1 MGGNISREGITAD
14 LESMA
19 RVGIGGAAIFNI
31 GGHGAQGK
39 VIPLSPEWRELMG
52 HALREAK
59 RLGIEIN
66 LNNSMVGWSSSGG
79 PWITPELAMQCL
91 TWSETAVRGPQS
103 AAIVLPQ
110 PPGHLGYYRDVA
122 VLAFPTPEAECE
134 TNACEVASNME
145 RFERKLLDRFS
156 DVPLGRSWDKN
167 DTTPAVA
174 VQMKVSDKSAPFIQ
188 WNYTEAVVQ
197 RSMQITSRSGSL
209 SGTLKASDDGAVWR
223 EVQAFESRNHS
234 PVTCALEAAPAKF
247 WRVEFKPNE
256 ELWLTGV
263 RLWSG
268 YRIANYTG
276 KAMFDPYGL
285 DCPKF
290 TNDGQGKKGN
300 MKRGTC
306 FVQPDKMVDLTD
318 KMKADGTLD
327 WKVPVGRWTI
337 LRFGYAP
344 TGSESEPRV
353 PGVRSLECDKFDP
366 KALEVHFAK
375 SLQPWFDDPE
385 LNAAVQ
391 YVHVDSYE
399 RGAQNWTA
407 ALPELFMQRKGYDL
421 RTWLPALTGRV
432 IGSVRESERFL
443 WDFRNVTCGLMHENY
458 FGRMAELC
466 EKDGKRFTCEP
477 YHQTQFNNVT
487 AGGYAHI
494 PMCEAWMGDS
504 IPGPYWMKLGASPGH
519 LYGRRI
525 VGAEAFTAPAKSGGN
540 WSIDFFDMKELG
552 DAMFCGGV
560 NRFMYHVY
568 VQQPWTNVAPGQTLA
583 IYGTHF
589 ERTNTWFE
597 KMKAYNAYVTRCQA
611 LLQQGL
617 FVGDVL
623 YSCGEN
629 NPSENVQQGG
639 ALAMPNGYDYDVCD
653 PRAIRERITVKD
665 GQLVLPD
672 GVRYRL
678 LVLPDDPSMTLAM
691 LRRVE
696 ALVKDGATIVGRT
709 KPAFSPTLSDTPEQ
723 MGTFKRLADALW
735 DSGRVISDK
744 TVAEVLK
751 LKGILPDF
759 EARGAKAH
767 IRYIHRREGGT
778 DTYFVA
784 SSGKEAQKV
793 EAVFRT
799 TAGQPVLLD
808 AVTGESRVLPEYR
821 VEDGRTIV
829 PMSFEAKQSFFV
841 VFGKEFATK
850 DAKGEKNFAEGKLVQ
865 EVSGPWDVT
874 FDPKWF
880 YPVSSQQGQ
889 SAVVFEKL
897 EDWSKRT
904 EEAIRYYSG
913 TAVYRKLFDCRLP
926 TAACP
931 LYLSLGAVKNV
942 ADVTLNGWKLGTVWC
957 APWRVAIPSGV
968 LKEKGNELEIEVVN
982 LWPNRMIGD
991 EQLPEDCDWGGGAW
1005 NLLKGYP
1012 EWFVNKILRASGRKT
1027 FSTVKQWYKDDPLM
1041 PSGLLGPVT
1050 VQAEYAIAWM
1060 TNQSGYAQVSQG
1072 LQVEDGHFYKDGQVY
1087 RGVGANYFDLFRR
1100 VMREPTNTTSLAG
1113 LERLSKAGIPFV
1125 RFAGP
1130 FSAQEWKLYLENKE
1144 EYFKFENSRAYM
1156 IPLVAEAN
1164 RAWHKQ

>member
-1 MGGNISREGITAD
+1 MNKILGAAGALILTVTQSGYAQATPGLQVKDGRFYKEGSTNSFANPSRDARPHVYWYWMGGNISREGITAD

-19 RVGIGGAAIFNI
+19 RVGIGGAGIFNI

-39 VIPLSPEWRELMG
+39 VVPLTPEWQELMS

-59 RLGIEIN
+59 RLGLEIN

-91 TWSETAVRGPQS
+91 TWSETAVSGQPS
-103 AAIVLPQ
+103 ATGGALVLPQ
-110 PPGHLGYYRDVA
+110 PPGHLGFYRDVA
-122 VLAFPTPEAECE
+122 VLAFPTPEAECG
-134 TNACEVASNME
+134 TNACEIISNME
-145 RFERKLLDRFS
+145 RFERKLVDRFS

-167 DTTPAVA
+167 DAAPAVA
-174 VQMKVSDKSAPFIQ
+174 VQMKAPDKSAPFIQ

-197 RSMQITSRSGSL
+197 RSMQITCRSGSL
-209 SGTLKASDDGAVWR
+209 AGTLKASDDGAVWR
-223 EVQAFESRNHS
+223 EVQSFESRNHA
-234 PVTCALEAAPAKF
+234 PVTSVFEAAPARF

-256 ELWLTGV
+256 GIWLTGV

-268 YRIANYTG
+268 YRIADYTG

-290 TNDGQGKKGN
+290 TEGGKGESESV
-300 MKRGTC
+300 KRGAC
-306 FVQPDKMVDLTD
+306 FVHPDKMIDITD

-327 WKVPVGRWTI
+327 WKVPEGRWTI

-344 TGSESEPRV
+344 TGSESEPGV
-353 PGVRSLECDKFDP
+353 PGVRALECDKFNP

-399 RGAQNWTA
+399 RGAQNWTT
-407 ALPELFMQRKGYDL
+407 ALPALFRQRKGYDL

-432 IGSVRESERFL
+432 VGSVRESEQFL

-466 EKDGKRFTCEP
+466 EKAGKRFTCEP

-494 PMCEAWMGDS
+494 PMCEAWMGDG
-504 IPGPYWMKLGASPGH
+504 IPGPYWMKLGSSPGH
-519 LYGRRI
+519 LYGHRI
-525 VGAEAFTAPAKSGGN
+525 IAAEAFTAPAKSGGN
-540 WSIDFFDMKELG
+540 WSTDFFDMKELG

-583 IYGTHF
+583 IYGTHI

-597 KMKAYNAYVTRCQA
+597 KMKAFNTYVTRCQA

-672 GVRYRL
+672 GLRYRL

-709 KPAFSPTLSDTPEQ
+709 KPTLSPTLADKPKQ
-723 MGTFKRLADALW
+723 MDAFLRLADALW
-735 DSGRVISDK
+735 DSGKVISDK

-759 EARGAKAH
+759 EARGAKAQ
-767 IRYIHRREGGT
+767 IRYIHRREGGA

-799 TAGQPVLLD
+799 TAGQPILLD

-841 VFGKEFATK
+841 VFGVLSPESGVRAQN
-850 DAKGEKNFAEGKLVQ
+850 AGRNFPELKPLQALT
-865 EVSGPWDVT
+865 GPWSVQ
-874 FDPKWF
+874 FDPKWGG
-880 YPVSSQQGQ
+880 PAQP
-889 SAVVFEKL
+889 VVFNDL
-897 EDWSKRT
+897 SDWTAQSDTGIK
-904 EEAIRYYSG
+904 YYSG

-926 TAACP
+926 TANCP
-931 LYLSLGAVKNV
+931 LYLSLGAVKNM
-942 ADVTLNGWKLGTVWC
+942 ADVTLNGRKLGTVWC
-957 APWRVAIPSGV
+957 APWRVAIPAGV

-1005 NLLKGYP
+1005 NLLKSYP
-1012 EWFVNKILRASGRKT
+1012 EWFVKNLSRTSGRKT
-1027 FSTVKQWYKDDPLM
+1027 FSTVKQWYKDDPLL

-1050 VQAEYAIAWM
+1050 VQ
-1060 TNQSGYAQVSQG
+1060 T
-1072 LQVEDGHFYKDGQVY
+1072 
-1087 RGVGANYFDLFRR
+1087 
-1100 VMREPTNTTSLAG
+1100 
-1113 LERLSKAGIPFV
+1113 ERLST
-1125 RFAGP
+1125 
-1130 FSAQEWKLYLENKE
+1130 E
-1144 EYFKFENSRAYM
+1144 
-1156 IPLVAEAN
+1156 
-1164 RAWHKQ
+1164 